1 MSLRHVRSTTEYL
14 RLLRG
19 DEKEVKALRKDRLIT
34 ETYSLVP
41 VLPNHLRWF
50 SGRAPVP
57 GSRPPATPIRLGSS
71 RQGTT
76 PRRSRVVSRSSGGRG
91 SEAPSSIDARS
102 EEHTSEIQSRLH
114 LVCRL

>member
-57 GSRPPATPIRLGSS
+57 GSRPPATPIRLWMVPAGHDTAEIMC
-71 RQGTT
+71 RVPLIRRKGKRGT
-76 PRRSRVVSRSSGGRG
+76 VL
-91 SEAPSSIDARS
+91 D
-102 EEHTSEIQSRLH
+102 
-114 LVCRL
+114 

>member
-50 SGRAPVP
+50 SGRAPAP
-57 GSRPPATPIRLGSS
+57 GSRPPATPLRLGSS
-71 RQGTT
+71 RHVTT
-76 PRRSRVVSRSSGGRG
+76 TRRSRFASPSSGGTE
-91 SEAPSSIDARS
+91 SQAPSSLDTATLASRRTSVASRPRS
-102 EEHTSEIQSRLH
+102 
-114 LVCRL
+114 